1 MTSTSVDS
9 KPHHA
14 AAHARGRQ
22 DDFLLQVAS
31 LREAENSALAIV
43 EEAKKQAAKVEADAR
58 ERAVETAARASER
71 AVGAKNE
78 IIARGRQE
86 TDKEVGSMLSEA
98 KRQAEKI
105 RAKRLAD
112 RDVSAIAQKLL

>member
-14 AAHARGRQ
+14 AAHSHGKP
-22 DDFLLQVAS
+22 DDFLLQIAS
-31 LREAENSALAIV
+31 LRQAENSALSIV
-43 EEAKKQAAKVEADAR
+43 EEAKKQAAKIESDAR
-58 ERAVETAARASER
+58 ERAVEAAAKASER
-71 AVGAKNE
+71 ALGAKNE

-86 TDKEVGSMLSEA
+86 TDREVGSMTGEA

-112 RDVSAIAQKLL
+112 RDVSAVAQKLM